1 MNINKIKQITVHID
15 IIDQLLTE
23 MVGDEKQA
31 MKKLINTALNHVRK
45 LVRRFDKVMD
55 KESQINFGIIADDI
69 RAHIDNK
76 YFNDEN

>member
-31 MKKLINTALNHVRK
+31 MKKLINTALNQVRK

-69 RAHIDNK
+69 RVHIDNK